1 MSPSRGMGARPP
13 SFSLREA
20 PKQESQRSRRRLLRF
35 RQHRFRQKEMTQK
48 RLPPLGASFHL
59 SAQRYRLLLRPLFA
73 FTVATASTLNRTSS
87 SMTFHLSVSIMSI
100 ILSQMSLLLW
110 MMASYHTRPCPAR
123 ERRQEIQAARPN
135 VGFAPQSLSKCS
147 IPFSCAASSSTRTRR
162 GRYAAISALAGCP
175 ASTMRV

>member
-1 MSPSRGMGARPP
+1 MKGPQPLHMKSAAATCAARGAAASRFLDHFPAVRAAHRKMMFEPLQGCLGRLAATDRRQ
-13 SFSLREA
+13 SFVDGL
-20 PKQESQRSRRRLLRF
+20 
-35 RQHRFRQKEMTQK
+35 

-73 FTVATASTLNRTSS
+73 FTVATASMFHRTSS

-110 MMASYHTRPCPAR
+110 MMASYHTRSCPAR

-135 VGFAPQSLSKCS
+135 VSFALHS
-147 IPFSCAASSSTRTRR
+147 FRR
-162 GRYAAISALAGCP
+162 HPEEKY
-175 ASTMRV
+175 